1 MICSFP
7 QEEEGGARGR
17 ERRQCQKGSD
27 KDFAACFFLFSQGI
41 LTQNNN
47 DSSHAGTLVSVEMDQ
62 NWILL
67 RGEGGDLD

>member
-1 MICSFP
+1 MICSFS

-47 DSSHAGTLVSVEMDQ
+47 DSSHAG
-62 NWILL
+62 I
-67 RGEGGDLD
+67 